1 MLKELL
7 YKEIVATQLPEQA
20 LLEQILLRAE
30 GIARV
35 QVICEVPWEQTA
47 IPVYC
52 LEMGSQ
58 AEDAPVV
65 GFVGG
70 VHGVERIGSQVLLAL
85 LSGLVGRYRWDDVL
99 RHQLERVKLIFVPIL
114 NPTGMLQQT
123 RANRNGVDLMR
134 NAPLDAVGKVPFLLG
149 GQRMASWLPWYR
161 GKRNQAMQQEAQ
173 ALVGVFDNALAKAPF
188 CMTLDCH
195 SGYGHVDRIWFPYA
209 YTNEPFPQ
217 LAEVYALKSV
227 FDSSHPHHGYYQF
240 EPQSL
245 AYTTHG
251 DLWDYLHQR
260 NQQQNTNTFLPLTL
274 EMGSWLWVKKN
285 PRQLF
290 SPLGMFNPMLPH
302 RTERVLRRHA
312 VFFDFLIRAA
322 ISWQTWLPA
331 GDERARCARE
341 AIRMWYAQSFALSM
355 KN

>member
-20 LLEQILLRAE
+20 LLEQIISRA
-30 GIARV
+30 GSVARTK
-35 QVICEVPWEQTA
+35 VICEVPWEQTA

-52 LEMGSQ
+52 LEIGSE
-58 AEDAPVV
+58 AADAPVV

-85 LSGLVGRYRWDDVL
+85 LSGLVERYYWDDVL
-99 RHQLERVKLIFVPIL
+99 RHQLERVKLIFIPLL
-114 NPTGMLQQT
+114 NPTGMLKQT
-123 RANRNGVDLMR
+123 RANYNNVDLMR
-134 NAPLDAVGKVPFLLG
+134 NAPIDAIGKVPFLLG
-149 GQRMASWLPWYR
+149 GQRFASWLPWYR
-161 GKRNQAMQQEAQ
+161 GKRNQPMQIEAQ
-173 ALVGVFDNALAKAPF
+173 AMMQVMDEALKRSPF

-209 YTNEPFPQ
+209 FTNEPFPQ
-217 LAEVYALKSV
+217 LAEVFALKSV
-227 FDSSHPHHGYYQF
+227 FDASHPHHGYYQF

-245 AYTTHG
+245 AYSTHG
-251 DLWDYLHQR
+251 DLWDYLHMQH
-260 NQQQNTNTFLPLTL
+260 QQQRSNVFLPLTL

-285 PRQLF
+285 PKQLF
-290 SPLGMFNPMLPH
+290 SALGMFNPILPH
-302 RTERVLRRHA
+302 RTERVLRRHV

-322 ISWQTWLPA
+322 ISWQTWLPK
-331 GDERARCARE
+331 GDERERCARE
-341 AIRMWYAQSFALSM
+341 AIRLWYAQSFALSI